1 MKMRT
6 IATSFAA
13 LFLAAT
19 TTFAGGGVSEK
30 QSHDVNA
37 EKSALFWTA
46 RKVTGMHTG
55 KLSLKSGKLEV
66 LNGAPVSATMVMDM
80 TTIDVTDL
88 QGDMKER
95 LKGHLH
101 SDDFF
106 HTEKHPEAVFKS
118 TAFTPIANAKNRDAN
133 YMVKGTLTM
142 KDITHEIEF
151 PVFVAV
157 RDNGVVANGKLT
169 FDRSL
174 WSIKFGSSSFFEGL
188 GDNIIYDDVDVNFV
202 LSTMK

>member
-1 MKMRT
+1 MKMKT

-13 LFLAAT
+13 LFLVAA
-19 TTFAGGGVSEK
+19 TTFAGNGINEK
-30 QSHDVNA
+30 RAHEVNA

-55 KLSLKSGKLEV
+55 RLALKSGSLEV
-66 LNGAPVSATMVMDM
+66 LNGVPVSATMVMDM

-88 QGDMKER
+88 QGEMKER
-95 LKGHLH
+95 LIGHLH

-118 TAFTPIANAKNRDAN
+118 TGFTPIANAQNRDPN
-133 YMVKGTLTM
+133 YMVKGILTM
-142 KDITHEIEF
+142 KDISHEIDF

-202 LSTMK
+202 LSTK